1 MEVQFILEI
10 LLVPAS
16 NSDIE
21 ESDFLKLNLIF
32 HLGEMIYCVILQR
45 RDDVEYLLSSGFYE
59 LYLLVF
65 VVRVST
71 RGCDIFQMTVHIKYN
86 VRPKKKPK
94 KKTHKN
100 NKQTKKEHFYFWI
113 LASDN
118 GRFLKEY
125 FLDEDDD
132 YDDDNDTASISM
144 THNGTRKITLIYVS
158 CVTEKLLL
166 HVQ

>member
-1 MEVQFILEI
+1 MF
-10 LLVPAS
+10 
-16 NSDIE
+16 
-21 ESDFLKLNLIF
+21 
-32 HLGEMIYCVILQR
+32 
-45 RDDVEYLLSSGFYE
+45 
-59 LYLLVF
+59 
-65 VVRVST
+65 
-71 RGCDIFQMTVHIKYN
+71 
-86 VRPKKKPK
+86 
-94 KKTHKN
+94 
-100 NKQTKKEHFYFWI
+100 
-113 LASDN
+113 ASDN

>member
-16 NSDIE
+16 NFDIE

-45 RDDVEYLLSSGFYE
+45 RDDVEYLLSFGFYE

-65 VVRVST
+65 VVRVSA

-86 VRPKKKPK
+86 VRPKKQKNQK
-94 KKTHKN
+94 KQ
-100 NKQTKKEHFYFWI
+100 QTNKKEHFYFWI
-113 LASDN
+113 FASDN

>member
-1 MEVQFILEI
+1 
-10 LLVPAS
+10 
-16 NSDIE
+16 
-21 ESDFLKLNLIF
+21 
-32 HLGEMIYCVILQR
+32 MIYCVILQR
-45 RDDVEYLLSSGFYE
+45 RDDVEYLLSFGFYE

-65 VVRVST
+65 VVRVSA

-86 VRPKKKPK
+86 VRPIKKKQ
-94 KKTHKN
+94 KKTQ
-100 NKQTKKEHFYFWI
+100 QTNKKEHFYFCI
-113 LASDN
+113 FASDN